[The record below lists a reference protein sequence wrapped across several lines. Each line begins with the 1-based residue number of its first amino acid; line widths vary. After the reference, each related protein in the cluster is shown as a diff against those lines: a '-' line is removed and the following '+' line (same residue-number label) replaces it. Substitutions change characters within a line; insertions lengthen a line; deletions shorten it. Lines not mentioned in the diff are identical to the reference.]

1 MRKLF
6 PKSVPGG
13 AEENVEEPK
22 DPNPEEA
29 TASGGETRAEPS
41 DNFSITRE
49 EQDLATLYENLQ
61 ERQGQ
66 EQTLIQKKPPKNLL
80 ENIRA
85 RNARGLEQ
93 EHVYLGPG
101 TMIHVRWPDAF
112 KKENQSPWDTRWG
125 YVRLTEEAQVSK
137 PPEKSAWNWTHPTN
151 PNISGHI
158 KLEPLKAWEIIRGVG
173 TKEQE

>member
-1 MRKLF
+1 MNKPGGEAENDEAVSKELNS
-6 PKSVPGG
+6 KSVPGG

-29 TASGGETRAEPS
+29 TAPGGETRTEPS

-49 EQDLATLYENLQ
+49 EQDLAIFYENLQ
-61 ERQGQ
+61 ESQGQ
-66 EQTLIQKKPPKNLL
+66 EQTLVQKKPPKNLL
-80 ENIRA
+80 ETIRA

-112 KKENQSPWDTRWG
+112 KRGKYKSLGHKMGLYQTHRRSPGFQT
-125 YVRLTEEAQVSK
+125 S
-137 PPEKSAWNWTHPTN
+137 
-151 PNISGHI
+151 
-158 KLEPLKAWEIIRGVG
+158 
-173 TKEQE
+173 